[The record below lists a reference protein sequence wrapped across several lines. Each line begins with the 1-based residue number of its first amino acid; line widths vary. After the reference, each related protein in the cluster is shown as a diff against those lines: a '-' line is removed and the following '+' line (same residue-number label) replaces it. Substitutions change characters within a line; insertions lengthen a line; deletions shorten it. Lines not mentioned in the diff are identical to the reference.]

1 MNINIE
7 PYISVVPRVF
17 HTGESQKIT
26 IKSKHDFVHLKGVY
40 SVSILPRYEYQYN
53 SELGTAHYDSF
64 DVEAVNNELSFYYEF
79 GVEQE
84 YNIFVE
90 PHDKTGRN
98 VQGVK
103 TSVYALDSDLYGK
116 KVMKGDLHLHTTFSA
131 GLETPEHRAVVARKN
146 GFDFIAITDH
156 NNYLGSIHLRE
167 KMDRCKTNMIFIR
180 GEEVHAA
187 KCPVHI
193 LSLGANKAIAPQV
206 TEITDEQKQIL
217 LDLVDLY
224 SGKVDEKVDIRAF
237 VAAMDVF
244 NKIKDAGGVSVLCHI
259 YWDAVD
265 TMHHNRMG
273 APEQLINALVNECK
287 FDAFEITSG
296 APESDLKANYL
307 QEIYYREKLPMNF
320 PIIGITDSH
329 TTLEAMTIFGKNYTI
344 AFTDDRSEM
353 GVLNALRQGLTVS
366 VDGVG
371 SNVICH
377 GSLRLVKY
385 ASFLRERSY
394 QRHDELARL
403 EALLMERVLNENY
416 DYISP
421 VETVCDDN
429 NMLMNEEWKVIM

>member
-1 MNINIE
+1 
-7 PYISVVPRVF
+7 
-17 HTGESQKIT
+17 
-26 IKSKHDFVHLKGVY
+26 
-40 SVSILPRYEYQYN
+40 
-53 SELGTAHYDSF
+53 
-64 DVEAVNNELSFYYEF
+64 
-79 GVEQE
+79 
-84 YNIFVE
+84 
-90 PHDKTGRN
+90 
-98 VQGVK
+98 
-103 TSVYALDSDLYGK
+103 
-116 KVMKGDLHLHTTFSA
+116 
-131 GLETPEHRAVVARKN
+131 
-146 GFDFIAITDH
+146 
-156 NNYLGSIHLRE
+156 
-167 KMDRCKTNMIFIR
+167 
-180 GEEVHAA
+180 
-187 KCPVHI
+187 
-193 LSLGANKAIAPQV
+193 
-206 TEITDEQKQIL
+206 
-217 LDLVDLY
+217 
-224 SGKVDEKVDIRAF
+224 
-237 VAAMDVF
+237 
-244 NKIKDAGGVSVLCHI
+244 
-259 YWDAVD
+259 
-265 TMHHNRMG
+265 MHHNRMG

-385 ASFLRERSY
+385 ASFLRERFY

-416 DYISP
+416 DYISL